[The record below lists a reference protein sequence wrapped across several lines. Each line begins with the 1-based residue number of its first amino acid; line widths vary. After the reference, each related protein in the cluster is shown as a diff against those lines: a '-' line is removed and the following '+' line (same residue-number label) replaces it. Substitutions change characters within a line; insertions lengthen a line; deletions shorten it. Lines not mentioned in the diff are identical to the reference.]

1 MRWRVRAR
9 PTAAV
14 AYERSGFEGLVRAAG
29 LRVQWMS
36 PGYFPG
42 SERVTGQDTL
52 LLGS

>member
-1 MRWRVRAR
+1 VRWRLRTR

-14 AYERSGFEGLVRAAG
+14 AYEKSQFERMVGAAG

-42 SERVTGQDTL
+42 TDRIAGQDTL
-52 LLGS
+52 LLGR